1 MPRGQGTVRQVSNF
15 VKRKL
20 MSKSADD
27 TSLIEEGS
35 AFNDTRDTVACLDLS
50 HMMGG
55 HEGTRETRMS
65 EQE

>member
-1 MPRGQGTVRQVSNF
+1 
-15 VKRKL
+15 